1 MARKERHV
9 VPNMKKGG
17 WDSKRENSEKASK
30 HFDTKEE
37 AMSWSRDKS
46 KKEGSELIPHKKD
59 GTIQNP
65 DSHGNDP
72 NPPKDKN

>member
-1 MARKERHV
+1 MSRKERHV
-9 VPNMKKGG
+9 VPNKDGG
-17 WDSKRENSEKASK
+17 WDSKRENAKKASK
-30 HFDTKEE
+30 HFDTKDD
-37 AMSWSRDKS
+37 AMKWSREQIKE
-46 KKEGSELIPHKKD
+46 EGSELIPHRKD